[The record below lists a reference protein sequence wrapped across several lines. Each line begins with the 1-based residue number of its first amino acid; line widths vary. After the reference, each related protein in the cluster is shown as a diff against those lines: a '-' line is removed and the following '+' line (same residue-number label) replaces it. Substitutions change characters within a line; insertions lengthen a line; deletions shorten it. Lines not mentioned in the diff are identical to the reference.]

1 MFPCELVYYGWMS
14 HLIEPVVWDAYP
26 AYPDSSGHVY
36 RW

>member
-14 HLIEPVVWDAYP
+14 HLIEPVVRD